1 MKFKI
6 KLERTNINLIDF
18 NFCDFAYRFSKTKI
32 SVTEVC
38 YIISLVFELFK
49 IFLWKSQILKSIFS
63 LSTNQ

>member
-18 NFCDFAYRFSKTKI
+18 NFAYRFSKTKI

-49 IFLWKSQILKSIFS
+49 IFLWKSQILKLIFS